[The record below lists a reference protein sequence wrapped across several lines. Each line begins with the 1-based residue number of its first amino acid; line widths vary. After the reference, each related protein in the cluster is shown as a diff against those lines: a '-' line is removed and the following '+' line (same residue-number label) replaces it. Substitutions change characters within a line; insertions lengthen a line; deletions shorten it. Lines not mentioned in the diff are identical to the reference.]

1 MSEQDFCAPHSWQ
14 LADTPALREEVYKF
28 RYQQYFKNFPDV
40 PWIDRK
46 NGRVYAPHDD
56 HSTHLMARNSHGQTI
71 AVGTG
76 TPADLGGLPDEWA
89 HLLRLEALKPLD
101 LSRVLIFS
109 RLAELPQCR
118 GSLLFLE
125 FFKHAARVFI
135 PRGFGYII
143 HYSPPALVPMYE
155 RLGYRVYADA
165 RAIATGPR
173 IPMMLV
179 AADVAYLSRVHPA
192 FLEATKGLAVAG
204 DAALAYR
211 VLPKLHETPLCAQNA
226 QPEN

>member
-1 MSEQDFCAPHSWQ
+1 MSEQVFCVPHSWT
-14 LADTPALREEVYKF
+14 LADTPALREEVYTF
-28 RYQQYFKNFPDV
+28 RYKHYFKNFPDA

-46 NGRVYAPHDD
+46 LRRVYLPHDD
-56 HSTHLMARNSHGQTI
+56 HSTHLMARNGEGQTI

-76 TPADLGGLPDEWA
+76 TPADSADLPEEWVK
-89 HLLRLEALKPLD
+89 LLRLNTLTPLN

-135 PRGFGYII
+135 PQGFGYII
-143 HYSPPALVPMYE
+143 HYSPPELVPMYE
-155 RLGYRVYADA
+155 RLGYRAYAEGG
-165 RAIATGPR
+165 TLGSGLCR

-179 AADVAYLSRVHPA
+179 AADAAYLSRVHPA
-192 FLEATKGLAVAG
+192 FLEATQGLVPAG
-204 DAALAYR
+204 DAELAYR
-211 VLPKLHETPLCAQNA
+211 LLPKLSVMPQCID
-226 QPEN
+226 ENEK